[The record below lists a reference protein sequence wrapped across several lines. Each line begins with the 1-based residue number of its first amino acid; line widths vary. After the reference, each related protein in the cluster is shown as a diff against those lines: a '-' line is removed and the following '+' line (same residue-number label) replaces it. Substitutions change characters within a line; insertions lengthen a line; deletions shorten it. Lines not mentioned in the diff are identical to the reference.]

1 MVPQLYFITNQNIVL
16 VQIHSVFLIMRLVI
30 SLIIE
35 TEDGENLVVLLH
47 INSI

>member
-1 MVPQLYFITNQNIVL
+1 MVPQLYFITKQNIVL

-35 TEDGENLVVLLH
+35 TEDGENLVVLL
-47 INSI
+47 